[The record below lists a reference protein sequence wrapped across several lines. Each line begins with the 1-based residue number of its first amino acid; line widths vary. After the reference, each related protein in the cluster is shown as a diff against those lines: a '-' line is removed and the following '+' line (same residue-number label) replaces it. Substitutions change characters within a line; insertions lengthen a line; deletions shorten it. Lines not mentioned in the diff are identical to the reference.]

1 LAVRSAILA
10 TAWLLVEDRKTFWN
24 EYNKRKTVLNVKS
37 VWVTWFKQKTGKGQ
51 MNAISHGGTKS
62 HAYPLFLFDVFKKL

>member
-1 LAVRSAILA
+1 
-10 TAWLLVEDRKTFWN
+10 
-24 EYNKRKTVLNVKS
+24 
-37 VWVTWFKQKTGKGQ
+37 